1 MAVQYSI
8 QRMVSDGTLSTV
20 VLGIPYLQRNDIYIR
35 IAGVETPQSG
45 APSGY
50 TWSFVDNSTLRILP
64 VVPVEVEV
72 TVYRRTDFDSMYNV
86 YSQNAQFDEST
97 IDENNQQLLYI
108 AQEYFEQGIPG
119 ASIEALEYVRATDD
133 GYYYRFKLTD
143 GSYTPEFLVPS
154 SPDTKLANRAM
165 WTRFAAESGYVLA
178 AGDFETG
185 GVLLNST
192 QVLLDEST
200 QGIYSWSGAYPVGGY
215 VVAPGIDPTAV
226 GSGYVPRTDVV
237 LRDQLL
243 DGPLTQMLSGRFA
256 LRDMVSVLDFDGV
269 IGNGI
274 HDDTVG
280 FKAASDYLVSIG
292 GGILLVPK
300 PSVKYMVGDLVMRC
314 SMVGIGK
321 PTIQNTNT
329 ANLTKGIRYTGVTPH
344 IGDLLVQGITFDGGV
359 SADPA
364 DWASG
369 YDSFT
374 GNFGLYIAYSPS
386 RVTVRDCNFSN
397 AHWSGLR
404 IEECNGVLIE
414 NCHTRRTRGNFGDG
428 YYCVGSRNVKC
439 VNSSAYDFTRIG
451 FVSDLG
457 CSDITVDNFDAEYG
471 HHQSTNYGGSEYN
484 RPVWLENTQNGKIL
498 NSNSKNTEG
507 GSFTIAFGIE
517 TPVAGNRATGLI
529 SNCTSYNSGILG
541 VVTSPFG
548 VAGDI
553 RVEQTRVYG
562 CHTPFQTSGEVAA
575 GVSTI
580 VYDKCHGEASG
591 ADASSVFGFN
601 TGASGHVAVIVKD
614 CTGKLLDHS
623 LVDSTSNNVAD
634 FGGYTGMIGSLT
646 IDNYQNVNNYG
657 VIKLTQISNMYLEVN
672 IKNSKFHWFYCPVV
686 MRSNVNIENA
696 SFSKFR
702 ASYQIAAN
710 EAWPDLTMNNVTFIG
725 LAQIGSLRVRGNC
738 KVVGNAAQIVCD
750 FNTPNTSI
758 LPLIDA
764 QIDIEKSVPVGG
776 AGLIVNQAP
785 GVITRNIVRGTWKN
799 TEGVTVPTATGSF
812 FQATNTN
819 AFFYGYGLL
828 KDASVVDYCST
839 AGSLAAISVPGGQSV
854 TLN

>member
-1 MAVQYSI
+1 VSKIDLDPIIFGYNLSKINTNFQKVEDELNNKVLYRDSTAGEPNSMSSNLDMNSKSILNANKISSNILELGGVQVVPNSLATDPYNGTREALRRSYAEAGYNL
-8 QRMVSDGTLSTV
+8 VDGSFEVGGTLASTS
-20 VLGIPYLQRNDIYIR
+20 D
-35 IAGVETPQSG
+35 
-45 APSGY
+45 
-50 TWSFVDNSTLRILP
+50 
-64 VVPVEVEV
+64 
-72 TVYRRTDFDSMYNV
+72 
-86 YSQNAQFDEST
+86 
-97 IDENNQQLLYI
+97 
-108 AQEYFEQGIPG
+108 
-119 ASIEALEYVRATDD
+119 
-133 GYYYRFKLTD
+133 
-143 GSYTPEFLVPS
+143 
-154 SPDTKLANRAM
+154 
-165 WTRFAAESGYVLA
+165 
-178 AGDFETG
+178 
-185 GVLLNST
+185 VLL
-192 QVLLDEST
+192 LESAGT
-200 QGIYSWSGAYPVGGY
+200 AYAWTGAYPGGGY
-215 VVAPGIDPTAV
+215 DVAPGIDPTV
-226 GSGYVPRTDVV
+226 VPGFALRKNVV
-237 LRDQLL
+237 LRDHLL

-269 IGNGI
+269 VGNGVN
-274 HDDTVG
+274 DDTAG
-280 FKAASDYLVSIG
+280 FKAASDYIVSIG
-292 GGILLVPK
+292 GGTLLVPK
-300 PSVKYMVGDLVMRC
+300 PAVKYMVGDLVMRC
-314 SMVGIGK
+314 SMLGIGS
-321 PTIQNTNT
+321 PTIQNTNS

-344 IGDLLVQGITFDGGV
+344 IGQLFVHGITFDGGV

-386 RVTVRDCNFSN
+386 RVTVRDCNFNN

-404 IEECNGVLIE
+404 IEECDGVLIE
-414 NCHTRRTRGNFGDG
+414 SCHTSRTRGNFGDG

-562 CHTPFQTSGEVAA
+562 CDTAFQTSGDQSA

-591 ADASSVFGFN
+591 AVVSSVFGFN
-601 TGASGHVAVIVKD
+601 TGASGHVDVTVKD

-646 IDNYQNVNNYG
+646 IDNYQNINNYG

-672 IKNSKFHWFYCPVV
+672 IKNSKFRWFYCPVV
-686 MRSNVNIENA
+686 MRSNVNIENS
-696 SFSKFR
+696 SFSKFL

-710 EAWPDLTMNNVTFIG
+710 EAWPDLTMNNVTFNG
-725 LAQIGSLRVRGNC
+725 LTQIGSLRVRGNC

-764 QIDIEKSVPVGG
+764 QIDIEKSVSAGG
-776 AGLIVNQAP
+776 AGLIVNQAA
-785 GVITRNIVRGTWKN
+785 GVITRNMVRGTWKN
-799 TEGVTVPTATGSF
+799 TGGVTVPTATGSF
-812 FQATNTN
+812 LQATNTN

-839 AGSLAAISVPGGQSV
+839 VGSLAAIAVAGGQSV